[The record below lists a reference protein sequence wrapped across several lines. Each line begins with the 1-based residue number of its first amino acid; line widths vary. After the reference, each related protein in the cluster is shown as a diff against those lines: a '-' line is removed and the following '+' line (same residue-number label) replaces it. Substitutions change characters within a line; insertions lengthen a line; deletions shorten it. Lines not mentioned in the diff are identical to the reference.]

1 MINFIVVGKS
11 HAVVVA
17 VLQSIRSFTDAKTIV
32 IGDEETC
39 GLRWS
44 NLCER
49 QEKISFLGDG
59 DGEFVTLVNR
69 LVSQT
74 PHVRLIPADCEG
86 IRLTNRVRARLQV
99 RITPIPDAATLD
111 TFDDKWRF
119 HQFCVMHNLS
129 VPETL
134 FVGSKFDFDYDAIVS
149 RLGVPF
155 LIKPTNQAGS
165 LGVRI
170 IRSRAYFDEAIRG
183 NNKYWY
189 SPLIAQ
195 RYIEGMDIDLSL
207 LALEGKLSAF
217 AIQKVSG
224 SEVHFLPNI
233 YLEEVAEKLCLAS
246 AYHGVMHVDA
256 RIERQTGKVFLIESN
271 PRFWVSVTAS
281 VWCGLNFVAE
291 SIEPT
296 PRPNGVRVLTSG
308 TSYTRHPVI
317 RPSSWWQLIR
327 GSCERGRMLRSMTFD
342 LYMLRNF
349 VQQLPEML
357 WAYAT
362 SRTVAR
368 VKRFSQRKA

>member
-11 HAVVVA
+11 QAVVVA
-17 VLQSIRSFTDAKTIV
+17 VLQSIRSFTDAKAV
-32 IGDEETC
+32 VLGDEETR

-49 QEKISFLGDG
+49 QEEVSFRGDG
-59 DGEFVTLVNR
+59 DDAFVMLVNR
-69 LVSQT
+69 FVSET
-74 PHVRLIPADCEG
+74 PHIKLVPADCEG

-99 RITPIPDAATLD
+99 KITPIPDVATLD
-111 TFDDKWRF
+111 VFDDKWRF
-119 HQFCVMHNLS
+119 HQFCVMHGLS

-134 FVGSKFDFDYDAIVS
+134 FVGAKFNLDYDAITA

-155 LIKPTNQAGS
+155 VIKPTNQAGS
-165 LGVRI
+165 LGVRTI
-170 IRSRAYFDEAIRG
+170 HSRAYFDEAIRA
-183 NNKYWY
+183 NNKYQY

-207 LALEGKLSAF
+207 LAIEGTLSAF

-224 SEVHFLPNI
+224 SKIHFLPNA

-256 RIERQTGKVFLIESN
+256 RIERRTGKVYLIESN

-291 SIEPT
+291 TIELT
-296 PRPNGVRVLTSG
+296 TRPNGVRILTSG

-317 RPSSWWQLIR
+317 RPSSWWQLVR
-327 GSCERGRMLRSMTFD
+327 SSCERGRMLRSMTFD

-349 VQQLPEML
+349 VQTLPEML